1 MEDCEDSFLALLHF
15 NAVVKTNTPV
25 ASPASFSARALVF
38 ASFVYVFLLHGL
50 DFFSRFLNRAQIE

>member
-1 MEDCEDSFLALLHF
+1 MEDYEDSFLALLNF

-25 ASPASFSARALVF
+25 ASPASFAASALVF
-38 ASFVYVFLLHGL
+38 ASLVYVLVLHRS